1 MGKKDYDSEF
11 DAEIGVWRVDDK
23 DKKKWYPYNQKG
35 IPAKIINADPKD
47 NGLEPPYPGMPP
59 KKKKK

>member
-1 MGKKDYDSEF
+1 MKKNYDSEL

-35 IPAKIINADPKD
+35 IPAKIINSDSKD
-47 NGLEPPYPGMPP
+47 KGLDPPYPGVLNI
-59 KKKKK
+59 KKKQ